1 MSGGE
6 LPVHWLMGGMA
17 MLAVA
22 GSAAAQDQGPP
33 PAPADAPQGV
43 SGSGDAPARIDDV
56 GYAIVATT
64 ASGTASISHPVLP
77 AGSVAEVTSI
87 DTGKTVLL
95 TVVSGGSAASFE
107 LSTNAAAALG
117 ITLGGRAPVRI
128 RPVNAAG
135 QEIAVLRAGS
145 APQRLDAPP
154 ALLAGLRKRLPVSS
168 AAAAAVA
175 PVTAAKP
182 ATSPP
187 KPEPK
192 PKPAPQLAVAKPAA
206 PVPSSAPAP
215 LAKPKPVMAPK
226 PATGTYFVQVAVL
239 SARDRADKL
248 AESIGGQVSP
258 VGTLFR
264 VRTGPFADRAAAD
277 KSRASV
283 VARGFPDAR
292 VVESR

>member
-1 MSGGE
+1 M
-6 LPVHWLMGGMA
+6 HWLMGGMA

-22 GSAAAQDQGPP
+22 GAAAAQDQGPP

-56 GYAIVATT
+56 GYATVAAT
-64 ASGTASISHPVLP
+64 ASGTASVSHPVLP
-77 AGSVAEVTSI
+77 AGSVAEVTAI

-95 TVVSGGSAASFE
+95 TVVPGSSAGAFE

-117 ITLGGRAPVRI
+117 IAPGGGRAPVRI

-154 ALLAGLRKRLPVSS
+154 ALLTGLRKRLPVAS
-168 AAAAAVA
+168 AAAVA
-175 PVTAAKP
+175 VDPVAAAKP
-182 ATSPP
+182 AATLP
-187 KPEPK
+187 KPGPK
-192 PKPAPQLAVAKPAA
+192 PTPQPAVTKPDA

-215 LAKPKPVMAPK
+215 LAKPKPVTAPK

-248 AESIGGQVSP
+248 AASIGGQVSP
-258 VGTLFR
+258 VGSLFR
-264 VRTGPFADRAAAD
+264 VRTGPFPDRAAAD